1 MEADKG
7 KRLPDIAALARKRD
21 YEMAVE
27 AAKRIIDQIGARIG
41 SRRRHAKSTAGS
53 SKLNNLLAE
62 GQPYMARKV
71 GDLNTDRYSVNCR
84 NGTIE
89 FHQVE
94 DEESDPDDPRFVCW
108 RRGCASTARAI
119 SSPRWSRPIGMPRQN
134 RKCRSSGNS

>member
-1 MEADKG
+1 
-7 KRLPDIAALARKRD
+7 
-21 YEMAVE
+21 MAVE
-27 AAKRIIDQIGARIG
+27 AAKRIVDQLGARIG

-94 DEESDPDDPRFVCW
+94 DRGRGERSRRSALSTPDG